1 MLYVEIT
8 AKWSQFFHFLNTCR
22 FFSDQHMKLNTLR
35 HGFRHKIYFTSLDRH
50 TEVDRF
56 MLYDNGM
63 VLPLRDDLLWSNIP
77 NYRTSDI
84 GKFLILNTLRY
95 MTMENERN
103 LWGPT
108 EFT

>member
-1 MLYVEIT
+1 MVYVEIT
-8 AKWSQFFHFLNTCR
+8 AKRSQFFHFLNMG
-22 FFSDQHMKLNTLR
+22 FLVKIDPKKLNTLR
-35 HGFRHKIYFTSLDRH
+35 HEIRPKIYFTSLDRH

-108 EFT
+108 QFT